1 MLWYKAWL
9 ETRWR
14 FLIGLGLLT
23 IVAVGTVYD
32 YLAVQKLMPLAGSVD
47 YSGELGRRLK
57 EAVELERTY
66 RGFVWLQWFRQNLS
80 QMGTLMAVI
89 LGSGNALSSTA
100 GGVMFTLSMPASR
113 RDVLRVRATLGLA
126 EWCALAFL
134 PSLVI
139 PLFSPAVGQSYG
151 VGDTLVH
158 ALCVFVVGTVA
169 FSLAS
174 WLSTLFADLWR
185 PLLLACGIVI
195 VLSLCESVLGEAGRF
210 GLFHVMSG
218 DSYFR
223 TGHLPWAGLIVSVLA
238 SAAMLAGA
246 ARNLERREF

>member
-14 FLIGLGLLT
+14 FLIGLALLV
-23 IVAVGTVYD
+23 IMAVGTVFD
-32 YLAVQKLMPLAGSVD
+32 YLAVQKLMPLAGLVD

-57 EAVELERTY
+57 EAVDLERTY

-80 QMGTLMAVI
+80 QAGTLLAVI
-89 LGSGNALSSTA
+89 LGSGSALSSTA
-100 GGVMFTLSMPASR
+100 GGVLFTLSMPASR
-113 RDVLRVRATLGLA
+113 REVLRVRSMLGLA
-126 EWCALAFL
+126 EWGALAFV

-139 PLFSPAVGQSYG
+139 PLFSPAVGQSYS
-151 VGDTLVH
+151 VVDALVH
-158 ALCVFVVGTVA
+158 GLCVFVAGAVC

-185 PLLLACGIVI
+185 PVLLACGIVI
-195 VLSLCESVLGEAGRF
+195 VLGIAETAAGDAGRL

-223 TGHLPWAGLIVSVLA
+223 TGQLPWVGLVVSVAA
-238 SAAMLAGA
+238 SAALLMGA
-246 ARNLERREF
+246 ARNLDSREY